1 MLGYHAF
8 TTTKGDGDE
17 GGRLPGVFESFATV
31 WEAVADAVPD
41 APAAVQGER
50 RVTWAELD
58 DRAARLA
65 GALAARGVGPGTHVA
80 LFMFNCPEYAE
91 TVFACLKLRAVPAN
105 VNFRYGAAELAD
117 LLDNADAE
125 ILVYHRE
132 LADRVARVVDGLPRL
147 RHVVEIDDGTDGVA
161 TLDDALDYEQLIAT
175 SAPAPRVM
183 RRGDDHLLWYTGG
196 TTGLPKGVIW
206 EQATLLGYGLAN
218 GCTLV
223 GLDLPS
229 TLDEVAAIARALVAE
244 ERQLVT
250 LVTTPLVHATAAYQL
265 HATLSLGGTLVAL
278 PRGRVDGDDICRAIA
293 RERVVVLSV
302 VGNLVLRRMIDA
314 LDRADA
320 RGAPYDLSSLRRIH
334 SSGAMVPSPT
344 KDAVLARGAIS
355 FYDSLGSS
363 EGVGY
368 GLALTSEPGQAAT
381 ARFRLGPNARVLDA
395 DDRDVVPGSGDA
407 GVLAVALSTGVGYYN
422 DPERSAATFRD
433 IDGRRHAVPGDWA
446 IPHADGT
453 ITLLGRGSGCINTGG
468 EKVWPEEVEEALKE
482 HPDVVDALVVG
493 VPDDEWGETVA
504 AVVAT
509 APGAAPAPDDLGE
522 WVAARLAR
530 YKRPRR
536 VVLVDE
542 VQRTTIG
549 KADYGWARR
558 QLTR

>member
-1 MLGYHAF
+1 
-8 TTTKGDGDE
+8 
-17 GGRLPGVFESFATV
+17 LPGVFESFATV
-31 WEAVADAVPD
+31 WETIADAIPD
-41 APAAVQGER
+41 APATVQGGR

-58 DRAARLA
+58 RRAARLA
-65 GALAARGVGPGTHVA
+65 GGLAARGVGPGTHVA

-91 TVFACLKLRAVPAN
+91 ALDACLKLRAVPAN
-105 VNFRYGAAELAD
+105 VNFRYNAAELAD

-125 ILVYHRE
+125 VLVYHRE
-132 LADRVARVVDGLPRL
+132 LAERVACVADDLPRL
-147 RHVVEIDDGTDGVA
+147 RHVIEIDDGTPDAVA
-161 TLDDALDYEQLIAT
+161 PTGALDYEELIAR
-175 SAPAPRVM
+175 SDPAPRTP

-206 EQATLLGYGLAN
+206 EHSTLLGYALTNAATLLGLA
-218 GCTLV
+218 V
-223 GLDLPS
+223 PS
-229 TLDEVAAIARALVAE
+229 TLDELAATTRALAAE
-244 ERQLVT
+244 DRQLTT

-265 HATLSLGGTLVAL
+265 HASLSFGGTLVAL
-278 PRGRVDGDDICRAIA
+278 PRGRVDGDDICRTIS

-302 VGNLVLRRMIDA
+302 VGNLVLRRMLDA
-314 LDRADA
+314 LERAEA
-320 RGAPYDLSSLRRIH
+320 RGEPYDLSSLRRIH

-344 KDAVLARGAIS
+344 KDALLARGEIS

-368 GLALTSEPGQAAT
+368 GLALTSAPGEAAT

-395 DDRDVVPGSGDA
+395 DDRDVVPGSGDP
-407 GVLAVALSTGVGYYN
+407 GVLAVARSTGIGYYN
-422 DPERSAATFRD
+422 DPERTAATFRD

-482 HPDVVDALVVG
+482 HPDVVDAVVVG
-493 VPDDEWGETVA
+493 LPDDDWGEAVA

-509 APGAAPAPDDLGE
+509 VAGATPDPDELGE
-522 WVAARLAR
+522 WVATRLAR

-536 VVLVDE
+536 VLIVDE

-549 KADYGWARR
+549 KADYTWARQR
-558 QLTR
+558 LTQ

>member
-1 MLGYHAF
+1 M
-8 TTTKGDGDE
+8 
-17 GGRLPGVFESFATV
+17 FESFATV
-31 WEAVADAVPD
+31 WEAIADAVPD
-41 APAAVQGER
+41 APAAVQGDR
-50 RVTWAELD
+50 RITWAELD

-65 GALAARGVGPGTHVA
+65 GALADRGVGPGTHVA

-91 TVFACLKLRAVPAN
+91 TLYACLKLRAVPAN
-105 VNFRYGAAELAD
+105 VNFRYGTTELAD
-117 LLDNADAE
+117 LLANADAE
-125 ILVYHRE
+125 VLVYHRE
-132 LADRVARVVDGLPRL
+132 LADRVACVVDALPRL
-147 RHVVEIDDGTDGVA
+147 RHVVEIDDGARAAVTSA
-161 TLDDALDYEQLIAT
+161 HALEYEDLIAT
-175 SAPAPRVM
+175 SAPAPRVA
-183 RRGDDHLLWYTGG
+183 RAGDDHLLWYTGG

-206 EQATLLGYGLAN
+206 EHGTLLGYGLGYAA
-218 GCTLV
+218 TLL
-223 GLDLPS
+223 GHDTPS
-229 TLDEVAAIARALVAE
+229 TLDDVAAFARTLVAE

-265 HATLSLGGTLVAL
+265 HVTLSLGGMLVAL
-278 PRGRVDGDDICRAIA
+278 PRGPVDGDDICRAIE
-293 RERVVVLSV
+293 RDRVVVLSV
-302 VGNLVLRRMIDA
+302 VGNLVLRRMVDA
-314 LDRADA
+314 LERAEA
-320 RGAPYDLSSLRRIH
+320 RDQPYDLSSLRRIH

-344 KDAVLARGAIS
+344 KDALLARGTMS

-363 EGVGY
+363 EGVGF
-368 GLALTSEPGQAAT
+368 GLALTSEPGEVAT

-407 GVLAVALSTGVGYYN
+407 GVLAVASSTGIGYYH

-493 VPDDEWGETVA
+493 VPDDEWGESVA

-509 APGAAPAPDDLGE
+509 ATGAAPDPDDLGE
-522 WVAARLAR
+522 WVATRLAR

-536 VVLVDE
+536 VLLVDD
-542 VQRTTIG
+542 VQRTIIG
-549 KADYGWARR
+549 KADYTWARE